1 MERMITNNLGNKLS
15 KEIQARFNQ
24 KDGLAFLATVDTNG
38 IPNLTAIPFFIA
50 KDEES
55 LLLAIH
61 KDNQSYKNLV
71 KSKKVIFSV
80 YDENDTCLHIFG
92 RAGVV
97 RAPSDT
103 HPMMNIV
110 RIDVINIRSDT
121 SPYLSVIHGV
131 KVKYKDEKAKRFRAA
146 MIAELKKVATQL

>member
-1 MERMITNNLGNKLS
+1 MISNVLDNKIS
-15 KEIQARFNQ
+15 KEIQSKLNQ
-24 KDGLAFLATVDTNG
+24 KENLAFLATVDTNN
-38 IPNLTAIPFFIA
+38 IPNLTAIAFYVV

-61 KDNQSYKNLV
+61 KDNQSYRNLV
-71 KSKKVIFSV
+71 KNKKVIFSV

-97 RAPSDT
+97 KAPSDT

-110 RIDVINIRSDT
+110 RIDVINVKADT
-121 SPYLSVIHGV
+121 SSYFSVMQGV
-131 KVKYKDEKAKRFRAA
+131 KVKYKDEKAKRFRTA
-146 MIAELKKVATQL
+146 MISELRKVSTQL